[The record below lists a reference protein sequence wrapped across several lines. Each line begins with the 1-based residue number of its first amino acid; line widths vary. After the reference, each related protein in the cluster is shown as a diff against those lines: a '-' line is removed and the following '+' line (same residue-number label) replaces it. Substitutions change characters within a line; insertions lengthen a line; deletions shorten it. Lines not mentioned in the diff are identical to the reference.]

1 MARKMLFLFNP
12 MAGKE
17 QIRGKLLDILDCFTK
32 ADFEVTVYPTQKSGD
47 ATEQIMA
54 RAREYEVITVSG
66 GDGTM
71 SEAVNGLMHLPKEDR
86 PLLGYIPAGTTNDY
100 AATLGIPRNMKKAA
114 EQLVQGNPFPCDIGR
129 FQQSYFTYV
138 AAFGAFTDVAYD
150 TPQGQKNLLGHM
162 AYILEGVKRLP
173 SLRSYRVEIEHD
185 GEMLEKGD
193 YLFGMVSN
201 ASSVAGF
208 KGVGGKS
215 IELNDGLFEVLLIK
229 RPANPIELQLT
240 LTDLLRQDFE
250 SPRMVSFK
258 AAQVKFIFSE
268 PASWTLDGEYGGTHM
283 QTEIEN
289 QKEAIS
295 ILI

>member
-1 MARKMLFLFNP
+1 MRP
-12 MAGKE
+12 
-17 QIRGKLLDILDCFTK
+17 
-32 ADFEVTVYPTQKSGD
+32 
-47 ATEQIMA
+47 EQIMA

-268 PASWTLDGEYGGTHM
+268 PASWTLDGGVWRHAY
-283 QTEIEN
+283 
-289 QKEAIS
+289 ADRD
-295 ILI
+295 